1 MLRGLHLENG
11 TQSISNIYRYCF
23 SFISIAAAL
32 PVTAYIKMVDI
43 WMILMMLYPILT
55 VSLLTARELLKNLN
69 STSGKS
75 HKSSGSSRVLS
86 LQNSGDSQYLQIMSF
101 MMDKGLPMFIIGFA
115 IIYWTCGIIN
125 VSFSFPK
132 GGC

>member
-1 MLRGLHLENG
+1 M
-11 TQSISNIYRYCF
+11 
-23 SFISIAAAL
+23 
-32 PVTAYIKMVDI
+32 TAYIKMVDI

-55 VSLLTARELLKNLN
+55 VSLLTARELLKNLT
-69 STSGKS
+69 STSVKS
-75 HKSSGSSRVLS
+75 HKSSGSSRAANTDVFLS
-86 LQNSGDSQYLQIMSF
+86 IQNSGDSQYLQIMSF
-101 MMDKGLPMFIIGFA
+101 IMNKGLPMFIIGFA